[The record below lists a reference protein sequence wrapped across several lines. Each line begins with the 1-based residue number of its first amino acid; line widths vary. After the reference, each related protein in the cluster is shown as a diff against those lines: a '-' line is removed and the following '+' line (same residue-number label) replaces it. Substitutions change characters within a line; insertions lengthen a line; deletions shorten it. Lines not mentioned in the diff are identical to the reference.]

1 MDFLTSSTGF
11 LVDIVTTPSI
21 SSDNIKDDAT
31 YGLIKKFMIK
41 TGLDVVLTKE
51 NNNLLS
57 KAVSYDEFT
66 DIVAHNLNIDLSSK
80 LKYLFELDITSRLSS
95 LLEDLYKQQM
105 FKELETKIENEV
117 KKSISES
124 QKEYYLREKMK
135 AIQEELGEKAKTMK
149 MK

>member
-1 MDFLTSSTGF
+1 
-11 LVDIVTTPSI
+11 
-21 SSDNIKDDAT
+21 
-31 YGLIKKFMIK
+31 MIK

-117 KKSISES
+117 KKV
-124 QKEYYLREKMK
+124 
-135 AIQEELGEKAKTMK
+135 
-149 MK
+149 